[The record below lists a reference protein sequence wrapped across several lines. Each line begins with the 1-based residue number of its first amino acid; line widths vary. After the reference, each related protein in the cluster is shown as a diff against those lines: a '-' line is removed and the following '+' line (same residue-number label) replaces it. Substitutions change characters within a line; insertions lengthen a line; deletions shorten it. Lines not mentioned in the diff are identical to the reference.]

1 MVDPSKI
8 GTSVYSK
15 KLDRN
20 FEIIEGPSDEY
31 WKCVGL
37 EFILIQ
43 EPKKEKL
50 KFPKVDPD
58 SADDKQ

>member
-1 MVDPSKI
+1 MVDPNKI
-8 GTSVYSK
+8 GTIVYSK

-20 FEIIEGPSDEY
+20 FEIIQGPSDEY
-31 WKCVGL
+31 WRCVGL
-37 EFILIQ
+37 ESVLIP

-58 SADDKQ
+58 TTDNE